1 MGDSFAVEY
10 AYSYAAGPGWFG
22 LSVMGQTLW
31 LLPVLH
37 GDVHGHAPVRVVDAG
52 GISGASSRDVPGD
65 HRAIDRNGLAGCAGR
80 RGESGCF
87 RAGDGSQPTFAV
99 GTTCHG
105 GEITME
111 GHEARPLIAITM
123 GDPAGIGPEICLKAL
138 LESDIYRL
146 CRPLVLGT
154 LGMLEQMR
162 DVLRSGQHLHL
173 VSSPTPGRYTL
184 GTVDVLDLAD
194 EHPGPFPLGVA
205 AKENGAAAV
214 AYVEKA
220 IGLALSGE
228 VDAIATAPLNKEAMR
243 VAGFPYDGHTELLA
257 VKTGT
262 KVYTMM
268 LASGEFRVFHVST
281 HVSLRGAIERAKKA
295 RVLQVIELAYREIQ
309 RLGVAEPRLAVAGL
323 NPHAGEHGLFG
334 DEEIH
339 EIAPAVEEARARGW
353 NVSGPISP
361 DTVFARAKRGD
372 FDGVVA
378 MYHDQ
383 GHIPFKMTEFE
394 LGVNVTVGL
403 PIIRTSV
410 DHGTAYDIAGKGV
423 ADPKNMVQAIVLA
436 AEMARRRVPLPQP
449 AVSGRGH
456 R

>member
-1 MGDSFAVEY
+1 
-10 AYSYAAGPGWFG
+10 
-22 LSVMGQTLW
+22 
-31 LLPVLH
+31 
-37 GDVHGHAPVRVVDAG
+37 
-52 GISGASSRDVPGD
+52 
-65 HRAIDRNGLAGCAGR
+65 
-80 RGESGCF
+80 
-87 RAGDGSQPTFAV
+87 
-99 GTTCHG
+99 
-105 GEITME
+105 ME
-111 GHEARPLIAITM
+111 GHDTRPLIAITM
-123 GDPAGIGPEICLKAL
+123 GDPAGIGAEVSLKAL
-138 LESDIYRL
+138 LDPAVYTI
-146 CRPLVLGT
+146 CRPLLVGT
-154 LGMLEQMR
+154 LGVLAPIR
-162 DVLRSGQHLHL
+162 DVLQSAQHLQA
-173 VSSPTPGRYTL
+173 VRSPADGRYTL
-184 GTVDVLDLAD
+184 GTVDVLDLAN
-194 EHPGPFPLGVA
+194 EHPGPFLLGVA

-214 AYVEKA
+214 AYVERA
-220 IGLALSGE
+220 IALALAGE

-243 VAGFPYDGHTELLA
+243 AAGFPYDGHTELLA

-268 LASGEFRVFHVST
+268 LASGDFRVFHVST

-309 RLGVAEPRLAVAGL
+309 RMGVAEPRLAVAGL

-339 EIAPAVEEARARGW
+339 EIGPAVEEVQARGW
-353 NVSGPISP
+353 DVSGPISP

-449 AVSGRGH
+449 SVSARGR

>member
-1 MGDSFAVEY
+1 M
-10 AYSYAAGPGWFG
+10 
-22 LSVMGQTLW
+22 
-31 LLPVLH
+31 
-37 GDVHGHAPVRVVDAG
+37 
-52 GISGASSRDVPGD
+52 
-65 HRAIDRNGLAGCAGR
+65 
-80 RGESGCF
+80 
-87 RAGDGSQPTFAV
+87 
-99 GTTCHG
+99 
-105 GEITME
+105 ME
-111 GHEARPLIAITM
+111 GHDTRPLIAITM
-123 GDPAGIGPEICLKAL
+123 GDPAGIGAEVSLKAL
-138 LESDIYRL
+138 LEAEIYTM
-146 CRPLVLGT
+146 CRPLVVGT
-154 LGMLEQMR
+154 LGVLKQMR
-162 DVLRSGQHLHL
+162 DVLQSGQHLHAL
-173 VSSPTPGRYTL
+173 RGPTEGRYTL
-184 GTVDVLDLAD
+184 GTVDVLDLAA

-205 AKENGAAAV
+205 AKENGGAAV

-220 IGLALSGE
+220 IALALAGE

-262 KVYTMM
+262 KIYTMM
-268 LASGEFRVFHVST
+268 LASGDFRVFHVST

-295 RVLQVIELAYREIQ
+295 RVLQVIELAYDEIQ
-309 RLGVAEPRLAVAGL
+309 RMGVTQPRLAVAGL

-334 DEEIH
+334 DEELH
-339 EIAPAVEEARARGW
+339 EIGPAVEEAQSRGW
-353 NVSGPISP
+353 NVSGPLSP

-436 AEMARRRVPLPQP
+436 AEMARRRVPSP
-449 AVSGRGH
+449 
-456 R
+456 

>member
-1 MGDSFAVEY
+1 
-10 AYSYAAGPGWFG
+10 
-22 LSVMGQTLW
+22 L
-31 LLPVLH
+31 
-37 GDVHGHAPVRVVDAG
+37 
-52 GISGASSRDVPGD
+52 GI
-65 HRAIDRNGLAGCAGR
+65 
-80 RGESGCF
+80 
-87 RAGDGSQPTFAV
+87 
-99 GTTCHG
+99 
-105 GEITME
+105 
-111 GHEARPLIAITM
+111 
-123 GDPAGIGPEICLKAL
+123 
-138 LESDIYRL
+138 
-146 CRPLVLGT
+146 
-154 LGMLEQMR
+154 
-162 DVLRSGQHLHL
+162 
-173 VSSPTPGRYTL
+173 
-184 GTVDVLDLAD
+184 
-194 EHPGPFPLGVA
+194 A

-214 AYVEKA
+214 AYVERA
-220 IGLALSGE
+220 IALAITGE

-243 VAGFPYDGHTELLA
+243 AAGFPYDGHTELLA

-268 LASGEFRVFHVST
+268 LASGDFRVFHVST
-281 HVSLRGAIERAKKA
+281 HVSLRGAIERATKA

-309 RLGVAEPRLAVAGL
+309 RMGVTEPRLAVAGL
-323 NPHAGEHGLFG
+323 NPHAGENGLFG
-334 DEEIH
+334 EEEIH
-339 EIAPAVEEARARGW
+339 EIAPAVEEAQSRGW

-361 DTVFARAKRGD
+361 DTVFARTKRGD

-449 AVSGRGH
+449 SVAGRGN

>member
-1 MGDSFAVEY
+1 M
-10 AYSYAAGPGWFG
+10 
-22 LSVMGQTLW
+22 Q
-31 LLPVLH
+31 
-37 GDVHGHAPVRVVDAG
+37 GHD
-52 GISGASSRDVPGD
+52 
-65 HRAIDRNGLAGCAGR
+65 L
-80 RGESGCF
+80 
-87 RAGDGSQPTFAV
+87 
-99 GTTCHG
+99 
-105 GEITME
+105 
-111 GHEARPLIAITM
+111 RPLIAITM
-123 GDPAGIGPEICLKAL
+123 GDPAGIGAEVSLKAL
-138 LESDIYRL
+138 LEPEVYDR

-154 LGMLEQMR
+154 LGMLRQMR
-162 DVLRSGQHLHL
+162 DVLHSGQHLHA
-173 VSSPTPGRYTL
+173 VDDPARGQYRL
-184 GTVDVLDLAD
+184 GTVDVLDLAE
-194 EHPGPFPLGVA
+194 EHPGPFPWGIV

-220 IGLALSGE
+220 IALALSGE

-243 VAGFPYDGHTELLA
+243 AAGFPYDGHTELLA
-257 VKTGT
+257 IKTGT
-262 KVYTMM
+262 QAYTMM

-281 HVSLRGAIERAKKA
+281 HVSLRGAIERATKA

-309 RLGVAEPRLAVAGL
+309 RMGVPEPRLAVAGL

-339 EIAPAVEEARARGW
+339 EIGPAVQEARSRGW
-353 NVSGPISP
+353 NVSGPLSP
-361 DTVFARAKRGD
+361 DTVFARAKGGD

-436 AEMARRRVPLPQP
+436 AEMARRRVPSPQP
-449 AVSGRGH
+449 TVAIGGNA
-456 R
+456 

>member
-1 MGDSFAVEY
+1 MDE
-10 AYSYAAGPGWFG
+10 
-22 LSVMGQTLW
+22 
-31 LLPVLH
+31 H
-37 GDVHGHAPVRVVDAG
+37 G
-52 GISGASSRDVPGD
+52 I
-65 HRAIDRNGLAGCAGR
+65 
-80 RGESGCF
+80 
-87 RAGDGSQPTFAV
+87 
-99 GTTCHG
+99 
-105 GEITME
+105 
-111 GHEARPLIAITM
+111 RPLIAITM
-123 GDPAGIGPEICLKAL
+123 GDPAGIGAEVSLKAL
-138 LESDIYRL
+138 LEPETYTM
-146 CRPLVLGT
+146 CRPLVVGT
-154 LGMLEQMR
+154 LAVLEHMR
-162 DVLRSGQHLHL
+162 DVLQRNQRLHP
-173 VSSPTPGRYTL
+173 VTSPAAGRYTP
-184 GTVDVLDLAD
+184 GTVDVLDLSA

-205 AKENGAAAV
+205 AKENGTAAV

-220 IGLALSGE
+220 IALAMAGE

-243 VAGFPYDGHTELLA
+243 AAGFPYDGHTELLA

-268 LASGEFRVFHVST
+268 LASGDFRVFHVST

-295 RVLQVIELAYREIQ
+295 RVLQVIELAYGEIQ

-334 DEEIH
+334 EEEIH
-339 EIAPAVEEARARGW
+339 DIGPAVEEARARGW
-353 NVSGPISP
+353 HVIGPMSP

-423 ADPKNMVQAIVLA
+423 ADAKNMVQAIVLA
-436 AEMARRRVPLPQP
+436 ADMARRRVPSPP
-449 AVSGRGH
+449 PSPMGRGSTTV
-456 R
+456 

>member
-1 MGDSFAVEY
+1 
-10 AYSYAAGPGWFG
+10 
-22 LSVMGQTLW
+22 
-31 LLPVLH
+31 
-37 GDVHGHAPVRVVDAG
+37 
-52 GISGASSRDVPGD
+52 
-65 HRAIDRNGLAGCAGR
+65 
-80 RGESGCF
+80 
-87 RAGDGSQPTFAV
+87 
-99 GTTCHG
+99 
-105 GEITME
+105 ME
-111 GHEARPLIAITM
+111 GHETRPLIAITM
-123 GDPAGIGPEICLKAL
+123 GDPAGIGPEVSLKAL
-138 LESDIYRL
+138 LEPEVYAI

-154 LGMLEQMR
+154 LEVLEQMR
-162 DVLRSGQHLHL
+162 DVLHSGQHLHS
-173 VSSPTPGRYTL
+173 VNRPAEGWYRP
-184 GTVDVLDLAD
+184 GTVAVLDLAD

-220 IGLALSGE
+220 IALALAGE

-243 VAGFPYDGHTELLA
+243 AAGFPYDGHTELLA

-268 LASGEFRVFHVST
+268 LASGDFRVFHVST

-295 RVLQVIELAYREIQ
+295 RVLQVVDLAYREIQ
-309 RLGVAEPRLAVAGL
+309 RMGVPEPRLAVAGL

-334 DEEIH
+334 EEEIH
-339 EIAPAVEEARARGW
+339 EITPAVEAARARGW
-353 NVSGPISP
+353 NVSGPIAP

-410 DHGTAYDIAGKGV
+410 DHGTAYDIAGQGV

-436 AEMARRRVPLPQP
+436 AEMARRRVPSFQP
-449 AVSGRGH
+449 APSEGEAR
-456 R
+456 

>member
-1 MGDSFAVEY
+1 
-10 AYSYAAGPGWFG
+10 
-22 LSVMGQTLW
+22 
-31 LLPVLH
+31 
-37 GDVHGHAPVRVVDAG
+37 
-52 GISGASSRDVPGD
+52 
-65 HRAIDRNGLAGCAGR
+65 
-80 RGESGCF
+80 
-87 RAGDGSQPTFAV
+87 
-99 GTTCHG
+99 
-105 GEITME
+105 ME
-111 GHEARPLIAITM
+111 GHDTRPLIAITM
-123 GDPAGIGPEICLKAL
+123 GDPAGIGAEVSLKAL
-138 LESDIYRL
+138 LEPDVYRL
-146 CRPLVLGT
+146 CRPLVVGT
-154 LGMLEQMR
+154 LGVLAQMR
-162 DVLRSGQHLHL
+162 DVLQSAQHLQAAH
-173 VSSPTPGRYTL
+173 SPAEGRYTL

-194 EHPGPFPLGVA
+194 KHPGPFLLGVA
-205 AKENGAAAV
+205 AKGNGAAAV
-214 AYVEKA
+214 AYVERA
-220 IGLALSGE
+220 IALALTAE

-243 VAGFPYDGHTELLA
+243 AAGFPYDGHTELLA
-257 VKTGT
+257 VKTDT

-268 LASGEFRVFHVST
+268 LASGDFRVFHVST

-295 RVLQVIELAYREIQ
+295 RVLQVIELAYHEIQ
-309 RLGVAEPRLAVAGL
+309 RMGVEEPRLAVAGL

-339 EIAPAVEEARARGW
+339 EIGPAVEEAQARGW
-353 NVSGPISP
+353 SVSGPLSP

-436 AEMARRRVPLPQP
+436 ADMARRRVPLPQP
-449 AVSGRGH
+449 SVPASVPS
-456 R
+456 

>member
-1 MGDSFAVEY
+1 
-10 AYSYAAGPGWFG
+10 
-22 LSVMGQTLW
+22 
-31 LLPVLH
+31 
-37 GDVHGHAPVRVVDAG
+37 
-52 GISGASSRDVPGD
+52 
-65 HRAIDRNGLAGCAGR
+65 
-80 RGESGCF
+80 
-87 RAGDGSQPTFAV
+87 
-99 GTTCHG
+99 
-105 GEITME
+105 ME
-111 GHEARPLIAITM
+111 GRETRPLIAVTM
-123 GDPAGIGPEICLKAL
+123 GDPAGIGAEVSLKAL
-138 LESDIYRL
+138 LEPEIYDM
-146 CRPLVLGT
+146 CRPLIVGALGVL
-154 LGMLEQMR
+154 ERMR
-162 DVLRSGQHLHL
+162 DVLRSDQHLHT
-173 VSSPTPGRYTL
+173 VSKPAAGRFTP
-184 GTVDVLDLAD
+184 GTVDVLDLSA

-205 AKENGAAAV
+205 AKDNGAAAV

-220 IGLALSGE
+220 IALAMAGE

-243 VAGFPYDGHTELLA
+243 AAGFPYDGHTELLA

-268 LASGEFRVFHVST
+268 LASGDFRVFHVST

-295 RVLQVIELAYREIQ
+295 RVLQVIELAHREIQ
-309 RLGVAEPRLAVAGL
+309 RMGVTEPRLAVAGL

-339 EIAPAVEEARARGW
+339 EIGPAVEEAQSRGW

-423 ADPKNMVQAIVLA
+423 ADPKNMVQAIALA
-436 AEMARRRVPLPQP
+436 ADMATRRRLAVQP
-449 AVSGRGH
+449 SAAT
-456 R
+456 

>member
-1 MGDSFAVEY
+1 M
-10 AYSYAAGPGWFG
+10 
-22 LSVMGQTLW
+22 
-31 LLPVLH
+31 
-37 GDVHGHAPVRVVDAG
+37 
-52 GISGASSRDVPGD
+52 
-65 HRAIDRNGLAGCAGR
+65 DR
-80 RGESGCF
+80 
-87 RAGDGSQPTFAV
+87 Q
-99 GTTCHG
+99 GTK
-105 GEITME
+105 
-111 GHEARPLIAITM
+111 PLIAITM
-123 GDPAGIGPEICLKAL
+123 GDPAGIGAEISLKAL
-138 LESDIYRL
+138 LDPATYAM
-146 CRPLVLGT
+146 CRPLVVGT
-154 LGMLEQMR
+154 LAVLEQAR
-162 DVLRSGQHLHL
+162 DVLRSDQRLRAVASL
-173 VSSPTPGRYTL
+173 DEGRYVP
-184 GTVDVLDLAD
+184 GTVDVLDLSA
-194 EHPGPFPLGVA
+194 EHPGPFPLGIA
-205 AKENGAAAV
+205 ATDNGAAAV

-220 IGLALSGE
+220 IALAVAGD

-243 VAGFPYDGHTELLA
+243 AAGFPYDGHTELLA

-268 LASGEFRVFHVST
+268 LASGDFRVFHVST

-295 RVLQVIELAYREIQ
+295 RVFQVIELAYREIL
-309 RLGVAEPRLAVAGL
+309 RMGVTEPRLAVAGL

-339 EIAPAVEEARARGW
+339 EIGPAVEEARARGW

-423 ADPKNMVQAIVLA
+423 ADPKNMVQAIALA
-436 AEMARRRVPLPQP
+436 ADMARRRVPSLQP
-449 AVSGRGH
+449 FPA
-456 R
+456 

>member
-1 MGDSFAVEY
+1 
-10 AYSYAAGPGWFG
+10 
-22 LSVMGQTLW
+22 
-31 LLPVLH
+31 
-37 GDVHGHAPVRVVDAG
+37 
-52 GISGASSRDVPGD
+52 
-65 HRAIDRNGLAGCAGR
+65 
-80 RGESGCF
+80 
-87 RAGDGSQPTFAV
+87 
-99 GTTCHG
+99 
-105 GEITME
+105 ME
-111 GHEARPLIAITM
+111 GHDTRPLIAMTM
-123 GDPAGIGPEICLKAL
+123 GDPAGIGPEVCLKAL
-138 LESDIYRL
+138 LGSEVYGL

-154 LGMLEQMR
+154 LATLERVR
-162 DVLRSGQHLHL
+162 DVLRSGQHLQA
-173 VSSPTPGRYTL
+173 VSSPADGRYVL
-184 GTVDVLDLAD
+184 GTVDVLDLAR
-194 EHPGPFPLGVA
+194 EHPGPFQLGIA
-205 AKENGAAAV
+205 AKDNGAAAV
-214 AYVEKA
+214 AYVERA
-220 IGLALSGE
+220 IALALSGE

-243 VAGFPYDGHTELLA
+243 AAGFPYDGHTELLA

-268 LASGEFRVFHVST
+268 LASGDFRVFHVST

-309 RLGVAEPRLAVAGL
+309 RLGVTEPRLAVAGL
-323 NPHAGEHGLFG
+323 NPHAGENGLFG

-339 EIAPAVEEARARGW
+339 EIGPAVEEARSRGW
-353 NVSGPISP
+353 HVSGPVSP

-423 ADPKNMVQAIVLA
+423 ADPRNMIQAIVLA

-449 AVSGRGH
+449 AAPARGD

>member
-1 MGDSFAVEY
+1 
-10 AYSYAAGPGWFG
+10 
-22 LSVMGQTLW
+22 
-31 LLPVLH
+31 
-37 GDVHGHAPVRVVDAG
+37 
-52 GISGASSRDVPGD
+52 
-65 HRAIDRNGLAGCAGR
+65 
-80 RGESGCF
+80 
-87 RAGDGSQPTFAV
+87 
-99 GTTCHG
+99 
-105 GEITME
+105 ME
-111 GHEARPLIAITM
+111 GHDSRPLIAITM
-123 GDPAGIGPEICLKAL
+123 GDPAGIGAEISLKAL
-138 LESDIYRL
+138 LEPEVYVL

-154 LGMLEQMR
+154 LGTLERMR
-162 DVLRSGQHLHL
+162 DVLHSGQQLQA
-173 VSSPTPGRYTL
+173 VGSPGEGRYRL
-184 GTVDVLDLAD
+184 GMVDVLDLAD
-194 EHPGPFPLGVA
+194 EHPGPFLLGVA
-205 AKENGAAAV
+205 AKDNGAAAV
-214 AYVEKA
+214 AYVERA
-220 IGLALSGE
+220 IALALTGE

-243 VAGFPYDGHTELLA
+243 AAGFPYDGHTELLA

-268 LASGEFRVFHVST
+268 LASGDFRVFHVST

-309 RLGVAEPRLAVAGL
+309 RMGVAEPRLAVAGL

-339 EIAPAVEEARARGW
+339 EIGPAVEEVQSRGW

-423 ADPKNMVQAIVLA
+423 ADPKNMIQAIVLA
-436 AEMARRRVPLPQP
+436 AEMARRRVPSPQF
-449 AVSGRGH
+449 SGSEGGKG
-456 R
+456 

>member
-1 MGDSFAVEY
+1 M
-10 AYSYAAGPGWFG
+10 
-22 LSVMGQTLW
+22 
-31 LLPVLH
+31 
-37 GDVHGHAPVRVVDAG
+37 
-52 GISGASSRDVPGD
+52 
-65 HRAIDRNGLAGCAGR
+65 DR
-80 RGESGCF
+80 
-87 RAGDGSQPTFAV
+87 Q
-99 GTTCHG
+99 GTK
-105 GEITME
+105 
-111 GHEARPLIAITM
+111 PLIAITM
-123 GDPAGIGPEICLKAL
+123 GDPAGIGAEISLKAL
-138 LESDIYRL
+138 LDPAIYAM
-146 CRPLVLGT
+146 CRPLVVGT
-154 LGMLEQMR
+154 LAVLEQAR
-162 DVLRSGQHLHL
+162 DVLRSDQRLRA
-173 VSSPTPGRYTL
+173 VASPDEGRYVP
-184 GTVDVLDLAD
+184 GTVDVLDLSA
-194 EHPGPFPLGVA
+194 EHQGPFPLGIA
-205 AKENGAAAV
+205 AKDNGAAAV

-220 IGLALSGE
+220 IALAVAGD
-228 VDAIATAPLNKEAMR
+228 VGAIATAPLNKEAMR
-243 VAGFPYDGHTELLA
+243 AAGFPYDGHTELLA

-268 LASGEFRVFHVST
+268 LASGDFRVFHVST

-295 RVLQVIELAYREIQ
+295 RVFQVIELAYREIL
-309 RLGVAEPRLAVAGL
+309 RMGVTEPRLAVAGL

-339 EIAPAVEEARARGW
+339 EIGPAVEEARARGW

-423 ADPKNMVQAIVLA
+423 ADPKNMVQAIALA
-436 AEMARRRVPLPQP
+436 ADMARRRVPSLQP
-449 AVSGRGH
+449 SPA
-456 R
+456 

>member
-1 MGDSFAVEY
+1 
-10 AYSYAAGPGWFG
+10 
-22 LSVMGQTLW
+22 
-31 LLPVLH
+31 
-37 GDVHGHAPVRVVDAG
+37 
-52 GISGASSRDVPGD
+52 
-65 HRAIDRNGLAGCAGR
+65 
-80 RGESGCF
+80 
-87 RAGDGSQPTFAV
+87 
-99 GTTCHG
+99 
-105 GEITME
+105 
-111 GHEARPLIAITM
+111 M
-123 GDPAGIGPEICLKAL
+123 GDPAGIGAEVSLKAL
-138 LESDIYRL
+138 LEAEIYTM
-146 CRPLVLGT
+146 CRPLVVGT
-154 LGMLEQMR
+154 LGVLKQMR
-162 DVLRSGQHLHL
+162 DVLQSGQHLHAL
-173 VSSPTPGRYTL
+173 RGPTEGRYTL
-184 GTVDVLDLAD
+184 GTVDVLDLAA

-205 AKENGAAAV
+205 AKENGGAAV

-220 IGLALSGE
+220 IALALAGE

-268 LASGEFRVFHVST
+268 LASGDFRVFHVST

-295 RVLQVIELAYREIQ
+295 RVLQVIELAYDEIQ
-309 RLGVAEPRLAVAGL
+309 RMGVTQPRLAVAGL

-334 DEEIH
+334 DEELH
-339 EIAPAVEEARARGW
+339 EIGPAVEEAQSRGW
-353 NVSGPISP
+353 NVSGPLSP

-436 AEMARRRVPLPQP
+436 AEMARRRVPSP
-449 AVSGRGH
+449 
-456 R
+456 

>member
-1 MGDSFAVEY
+1 
-10 AYSYAAGPGWFG
+10 
-22 LSVMGQTLW
+22 
-31 LLPVLH
+31 
-37 GDVHGHAPVRVVDAG
+37 
-52 GISGASSRDVPGD
+52 
-65 HRAIDRNGLAGCAGR
+65 
-80 RGESGCF
+80 
-87 RAGDGSQPTFAV
+87 
-99 GTTCHG
+99 
-105 GEITME
+105 
-111 GHEARPLIAITM
+111 M
-123 GDPAGIGPEICLKAL
+123 GDPAGIGAEVSLKAL
-138 LESDIYRL
+138 LEPEVYDR

-154 LGMLEQMR
+154 LGMLRQMR
-162 DVLRSGQHLHL
+162 DVLHSGQHLHA
-173 VSSPTPGRYTL
+173 VDDPARGQYRL
-184 GTVDVLDLAD
+184 GTVDVLDLAE
-194 EHPGPFPLGVA
+194 EHPGPFPWGIV

-220 IGLALSGE
+220 IALALSGE

-243 VAGFPYDGHTELLA
+243 AAGFPYDGHTELLA
-257 VKTGT
+257 IKTGT
-262 KVYTMM
+262 QAYTMM

-281 HVSLRGAIERAKKA
+281 HVSLRGAIERATKA

-309 RLGVAEPRLAVAGL
+309 RMGVPEPRLAVAGL

-339 EIAPAVEEARARGW
+339 EIGPAVQEARSRGW
-353 NVSGPISP
+353 NVSGPLSP
-361 DTVFARAKRGD
+361 DTVFARAKGGD

-383 GHIPFKMTEFE
+383 WHIPFKMTEFE

-436 AEMARRRVPLPQP
+436 AEMARRRVPSPQP
-449 AVSGRGH
+449 TVAIGGNA
-456 R
+456 